1 MNFQLYLKTVNA
13 CKSAQEWAAGKT
25 FEQVY
30 NTCHRGDWLCWLF
43 AYTNPDDLQLLTLLK
58 GLQVNEIRHLLTDSR
73 SIAAVDAAI
82 AFGRGAIG
90 IKQLKDAAASAYAA
104 SYADAAADDVY
115 AAARNK
121 SFARSADIFRK
132 NISIDKI
139 NRVWETI

>member
-1 MNFQLYLKTVNA
+1 MKFQLYLQKVKA
-13 CKSAQEWAAGKT
+13 CKQAQTWAAGRT
-25 FEQVY
+25 FEEIY

-43 AYTNPDDLQLLTLLK
+43 AYTNPDDLQLLTLVK

-90 IKQLKDAAASAYAA
+90 IKQLKDAA